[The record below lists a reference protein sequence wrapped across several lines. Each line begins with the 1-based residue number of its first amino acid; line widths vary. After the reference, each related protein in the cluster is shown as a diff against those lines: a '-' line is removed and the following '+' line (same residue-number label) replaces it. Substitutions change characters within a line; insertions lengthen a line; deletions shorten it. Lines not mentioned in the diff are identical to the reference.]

1 MRVSPGPPTMNLS
14 RYEMPIL
21 DPEHHFAEW
30 KAPIS
35 TIRSCLDNRPT
46 NEIPEMVNTYI
57 SSFCPFPAR
66 NSSLSASKQF
76 WKILKNFEK
85 MEKNGTRQEKST
97 LRSRN
102 SHLKEVDEVTSN
114 IKSPA
119 PSSSLLTNYTLPNK
133 RGNFR
138 PQKKTSRRHLLCLS
152 PLKQQAGLH
161 ISWPKYLIHDTL
173 TPIIVAIPPSASLV

>member
-1 MRVSPGPPTMNLS
+1 MRCQYWTPSITSQNEKLLLVQYVAAWITDPPTKSRKWWILTSQVSALS
-14 RYEMPIL
+14 QL
-21 DPEHHFAEW
+21 
-30 KAPIS
+30 
-35 TIRSCLDNRPT
+35 
-46 NEIPEMVNTYI
+46 EIVVW
-57 SSFCPFPAR
+57 AR
-66 NSSLSASKQF
+66 QN
-76 WKILKNFEK
+76 NFEKWKK